1 MSSECGGGCGGGGG
15 NCYSTS
21 YSYSAA
27 QEAEDRKNRAILKAA
42 EDTVQKADRLV
53 KQLPESSLKQFIT
66 SLGDYLSGRS
76 NEKNCLGQYDY
87 AEIDRRSNFIDQCL
101 NIISSHNLSHQR
113 FENWKEHIKESNIKN
128 FKGFSSKRL
137 YTLLKEGQ
145 LFSEADLNIA
155 SEAENRL
162 SAHPSRLLNGKRDK
176 EEKVSQKAEHL
187 IQRNV
192 KRSASIS

>member
-1 MSSECGGGCGGGGG
+1 
-15 NCYSTS
+15 
-21 YSYSAA
+21 
-27 QEAEDRKNRAILKAA
+27 
-42 EDTVQKADRLV
+42 
-53 KQLPESSLKQFIT
+53 
-66 SLGDYLSGRS
+66 
-76 NEKNCLGQYDY
+76 
-87 AEIDRRSNFIDQCL
+87 
-101 NIISSHNLSHQR
+101 
-113 FENWKEHIKESNIKN
+113 
-128 FKGFSSKRL
+128 
-137 YTLLKEGQ
+137 LKEGQ